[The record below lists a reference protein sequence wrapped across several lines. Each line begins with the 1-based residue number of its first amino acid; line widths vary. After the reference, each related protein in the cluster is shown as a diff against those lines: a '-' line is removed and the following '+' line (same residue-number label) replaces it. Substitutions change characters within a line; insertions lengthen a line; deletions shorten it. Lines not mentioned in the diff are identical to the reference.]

1 MAIPRNLQHPR
12 DEIIQTMQRIYRYR
26 MTTTSGGNVSIRDG
40 DDIWITPA
48 RVDKGNLRREDIVCV
63 RGDGKVEG
71 LHPPSSEFPFHRA
84 IYAARPDLSAVV
96 HAHPVA
102 LVAFSIC
109 RKTPDTRLFHQ
120 SYFVCGEP
128 ALAPYA
134 LPGSEAL
141 ATNIAKTFATPLHQ
155 EPVARGAQ
163 TLPNC
168 VVLENHGVV
177 VGAIDLALAYQ
188 RFEALEF
195 TAKTI
200 IRARHLGP
208 VRYATPDQLNQ
219 AQRRFVAFDP
229 FDPPKATSH
238 ERELRRQLCEFLQR
252 GCRQRLLISTE
263 GSFSVRVDDDSML
276 ITPSGQDRELLRPE
290 DLVLVRGNFCEAEKT
305 PSRATP
311 QHQAIYRKHP
321 DVHAVVFA
329 HPVSATAFS
338 ASQAE
343 FDARTI
349 PESYLFLRDTV
360 RVPYGV
366 QYQADGAIAGYVS
379 SAAPAALLENDG
391 VLVVGKG
398 ILDAFDRLEVLES
411 TAEALINCRPLGEL
425 IKMSPDVITE
435 LRTAF
440 KF

>member
-1 MAIPRNLQHPR
+1 
-12 DEIIQTMQRIYRYR
+12 
-26 MTTTSGGNVSIRDG
+26 
-40 DDIWITPA
+40 
-48 RVDKGNLRREDIVCV
+48 
-63 RGDGKVEG
+63 
-71 LHPPSSEFPFHRA
+71 
-84 IYAARPDLSAVV
+84 
-96 HAHPVA
+96 
-102 LVAFSIC
+102 
-109 RKTPDTRLFHQ
+109 
-120 SYFVCGEP
+120 
-128 ALAPYA
+128 
-134 LPGSEAL
+134 
-141 ATNIAKTFATPLHQ
+141 
-155 EPVARGAQ
+155 
-163 TLPNC
+163 
-168 VVLENHGVV
+168 
-177 VGAIDLALAYQ
+177 
-188 RFEALEF
+188 
-195 TAKTI
+195 
-200 IRARHLGP
+200 
-208 VRYATPDQLNQ
+208 
-219 AQRRFVAFDP
+219 
-229 FDPPKATSH
+229 
-238 ERELRRQLCEFLQR
+238 
-252 GCRQRLLISTE
+252 
-263 GSFSVRVDDDSML
+263 ML